1 MFTED
6 TDNDLKEDKVWNSVV
21 KTLKFIFYPIIIFVL
36 FLVIFGITNEQN
48 QKKHTQETKKSIVE
62 SRLIQPTKIQATS
75 IIDGFKTRVIVDGKS
90 VAIKSKDYEDVYFV
104 AIEISKYYQ
113 ALKQTQKI
121 GVGVWALGGSGGSCY
136 SVNDIAIENSLY
148 PNVNVSM
155 YDDGALE
162 VKRHISSGKGFIIPQ
177 LWIDELKEEQER
189 QRKEVEENK
198 RILREKGIN
207 I

>member
-1 MFTED
+1 MKKLLYILLAFA
-6 TDNDLKEDKVWNSVV
+6 L
-21 KTLKFIFYPIIIFVL
+21 FIIY
-36 FLVIFGITNEQN
+36 GITQEET
-48 QKKHTQETKKSIVE
+48 QKTEKEKIEVKKDAKKQSKSTVK
-62 SRLIQPTKIQATS
+62 SRLIQPTKIQTTS
-75 IIDGFKTRVIVDGKS
+75 IIDGFKTRVLVDGKS

>member
-1 MFTED
+1 MKK
-6 TDNDLKEDKVWNSVV
+6 LLYILLV
-21 KTLKFIFYPIIIFVL
+21 FVL
-36 FLVIFGITNEQN
+36 FIIYAISQDETQKPEKEKIEVKEGI
-48 QKKHTQETKKSIVE
+48 KKPKRNSVK
-62 SRLIQPTKIQATS
+62 SRLIQTSKIQATS
-75 IIDGFKTRVIVDGKS
+75 IVDGFKTRVIIDGKS

-136 SVNDIAIENSLY
+136 SVNDIAIENSFY

-162 VKRHISSGKGFIIPQ
+162 VKKHISSGKGFKIPQ

>member
-6 TDNDLKEDKVWNSVV
+6 TDNDLKEDKVWNVVV
-21 KTLKFIFYPIIIFVL
+21 KFFKFIFYIILFAI
-36 FLVIFGITNEQN
+36 FLVIVGIFNEKN
-48 QKKHTQETKKSIVE
+48 EKKEVKKTKTTIVK

-121 GVGVWALGGSGGSCY
+121 GVGVWAIGGSSSSCY

-148 PNVNVSM
+148 PNFNVSM

-162 VKRHISSGKGFIIPQ
+162 VKRHISSGKGFTIPQ
-177 LWIDELKEEQER
+177 LWIDELKEQQER